1 MASQS
6 APKDKN
12 TQPNF
17 QWAPE
22 MIDQLIIS
30 LKDYKAEMDY
40 KNVNINSNVVAMY
53 SKLRECTALA
63 FDTECF
69 APIDIPVQEESNS
82 VLLKEEKI
90 FQAQVA
96 LAKSQIKKGY
106 NHIKEKIQQIRKAYN
121 KAVTNGTRS
130 GSGKIVQEH
139 YNELAQF
146 WKGSPATDE
155 LGFDLSLNASLNTS
169 STSSRSSAPGTPSD
183 DPLDT
188 SQEHIEEEPNLD
200 DDGDA
205 DDEEND
211 AGTNGNVI
219 CKFSLIILHIY
230 SFMVACMAG
239 SLGRGDGDSFM
250 GTHTF
255 ALVKGMEL
263 DRVDKK

>member
-17 QWAPE
+17 QWTPE
-22 MIDQLIIS
+22 MIDHLIIS

-40 KNVNINSNVVAMY
+40 KNVDFNSDVVAMY
-53 SKLRECTALA
+53 SKLRECMALA

-69 APIDIPVQEESNS
+69 GPIDIPVQEESDS
-82 VLLKEEKI
+82 VLSKEEEKI

-106 NHIKEKIQQIRKAYN
+106 NRIKEKIRQIRKAYN

-139 YNELAQF
+139 YDELAQI
-146 WKGSPATDE
+146 WKGSPATDK
-155 LGFDLSLNASLNTS
+155 LGFGISSNASLNTS
-169 STSSRSSAPGTPSD
+169 GTSSSSSAPGTPSD

-188 SQEHIEEEPNLD
+188 SQEHIEEEPSLD
-200 DDGDA
+200 DDSDA
-205 DDEEND
+205 DDDEND
-211 AGTNGNVI
+211 AGMNGNVI
-219 CKFSLIILHIY
+219 CKFSLIILHVY
-230 SFMVACMAG
+230 SFMVAAAWQALWVG
-239 SLGRGDGDSFM
+239 GM
-250 GTHTF
+250 GTVLWGHTP
-255 ALVKGMEL
+255 LHL
-263 DRVDKK
+263 LRVWN